1 MSICDAMH
9 DDVMLLRV
17 VQCFCF
23 CHFAAFYCCR
33 QYQHELW
40 LRRETLAQVEFRKK
54 KQAEERVAKAREER
68 EVCG

>member
-1 MSICDAMH
+1 MPTRFSTVLFSSCACVAVIC
-9 DDVMLLRV
+9 
-17 VQCFCF
+17 C
-23 CHFAAFYCCR
+23 CCR

-40 LRRETLAQVEFRKK
+40 LRRETLAQVEFKKK